1 MDIKTFGKNILER
14 MDDKLPDYYDRERFK
29 YIEIPKNNGQILHG
43 IIAPIKDVQAAPIE
57 YIDKYFDEYQ
67 RGSSISEI
75 TDEIVE
81 RYLTYPPA
89 NEVIKNDL
97 LEYDNVKDHLQ
108 VRIYDAELNKE
119 RLKDKVHY
127 IDGDFAVC
135 YAVNISEDDGL
146 QSFLV
151 TDKLLDAWDIEPD
164 ELHTDAIEADLK
176 RGVQFCSLPELM
188 LCKMGAVDDAK
199 NYFTSDHANKEPM
212 YVLTNTTGMYGSGLI
227 ESEQVRERIAE
238 VLEDSFY
245 ILPSSLHEVIIVP
258 EEDMDIDE
266 LNNIVKTVNEDVVD
280 IDDFLSDKVQYC
292 DEITLKMENA
302 KLHELR
308 TKEVKNEF

>member
-1 MDIKTFGKNILER
+1 MDIKTFGENILER
-14 MDDKLPDYYDRERFK
+14 MNDKLPDYYDRERFQ
-29 YIEIPKNNGQILHG
+29 YVEIPKNNGQILHG
-43 IIAPIKDVQAAPIE
+43 IIAPIKDVQAAPVE
-57 YIDKYFDEYQ
+57 YIDRYFEEYQ
-67 RGSSISEI
+67 KGKSISKI

-81 RYLTYPPA
+81 KYLTYPSA
-89 NEVIKNDL
+89 SEVIKNDL
-97 LEYDNVKDHLQ
+97 LEYYNVKEHLQ
-108 VRIYDAELNKE
+108 VRVYDAELNKE

-151 TDKLLDAWDIEPD
+151 TDKLLDTWDIEPD
-164 ELHTDAIEADLK
+164 ELHTDAIESDLK
-176 RGVQFCSLPELM
+176 RGVRFCSLREIM
-188 LCKMGAVDDAK
+188 LCNMGVVDDAK
-199 NYFTSDHANKEPM
+199 NYFTGDYANKEPM

-245 ILPSSLHEVIIVP
+245 ILPSSLHEVIIVS
-258 EEDMDIDE
+258 EADMNIDE
-266 LNNIVKTVNEDVVD
+266 LNNIVRTVNQNVVD